1 MSDSKFN
8 SFLEEELSQAPW
20 TWNHI
25 ELLITLKHAMEIQ
38 KLCILFSKENSI
50 SNLFN
55 TGTCFKPWQVCVQ
68 IQQGNLKMV
77 TTYSKI
83 NNYIGFPENGNHSG
97 QCQARINWFWKN
109 LTTITRKKERNKWK
123 PIHELWYCEPHLK
136 TKSPGTCLGYISNI
150 SYF

>member
-1 MSDSKFN
+1 MKIWFNQRMSIDEWIFRSFLWMFKSDILRYFWDYIFICQLTSMSDSKFN

-55 TGTCFKPWQVCVQ
+55 TGTCFKPWQVCVYD
-68 IQQGNLKMV
+68 NLKMV
-77 TTYSKI
+77 TSYSRT
-83 NNYIGFPENGNHSG
+83 NNYIGFPENVKPGLIDSE
-97 QCQARINWFWKN
+97 
-109 LTTITRKKERNKWK
+109 TI
-123 PIHELWYCEPHLK
+123 
-136 TKSPGTCLGYISNI
+136 
-150 SYF
+150 